1 LKDKG
6 WYWYRNDG
14 GEFALNNAESLV
26 LQKTLA
32 DKTALYH
39 YPVLTHVTTKVYD
52 GSISS
57 IVSTTLKYSDSL
69 GENVD
74 YLIEEL
80 PSSCPYRFSTTLGRP
95 AWQWIKTGDDMQ
107 HVKTK
112 DKISFQRTETYMGV
126 ISADI
131 NFYGSYPFDHSNLS
145 ACRWKIGEL

>member
-1 LKDKG
+1 M
-6 WYWYRNDG
+6 
-14 GEFALNNAESLV
+14 

-57 IVSTTLKYSDSL
+57 IVSTTLKYSDGL

-80 PSSCPYRFSTTLGRP
+80 PSSCPYTFSTTISRP

-131 NFYGSYPFDHSNLS
+131 NFYGSEPFDHSNLS